1 MRSRC
6 LLAAVLFLVFCA
18 NTYGVQISVPEIT
31 AAPGSEITVEIIADD
46 VTGIAGGKI
55 VLEYDPEV
63 LTAKSTRKMDLF
75 GDLLLVESLE
85 VAGEVRLAMAGVAG
99 LAGGSGT
106 IIEVDFDISPDAMGS
121 SSTALNLSEVEL
133 FDGAGDNLDIEIV
146 NGIVNIR
153 GEDVTATGELIR
165 LAVTSFMYGTHGLMT
180 DGDLTH
186 ALKSS
191 AVNLDDFLGEDV
203 TVQGSLI
210 HEGLDGGPPSIDVVE
225 VTVNITLPP
234 VVKEH
239 ADGAPI
245 LALEATYD
253 EANVHGH
260 TYIDIWKGAMPEPV
274 DAGSFLEF
282 QVVMFSGN
290 PTFRGTVDLHASDG
304 TTLRDSGAVDQNGLS
319 AHPGTDLSQY
329 ARGQWYHRK
338 ISLAPLAGK
347 MIDGVM
353 IATDSNEHSAGVFR
367 VYVDNIQITNDDGIL
382 EAIWMG
388 EPTIPIT
395 GTTSATGTTLAG
407 TTGMSNY
414 AVTIVTETPVTPKG
428 KLADTWGNIKSS
440 R

>member
-55 VLEYDPEV
+55 VLEYDPV
-63 LTAKSTRKMDLF
+63 ILTAKGTRKMDLF

-106 IIEVDFDISPDAMGS
+106 IIEVDFDISPDALGS
-121 SSTALNLSEVEL
+121 SSTALNLLEVEF
-133 FDGAGDNLDIEIV
+133 FDGAGNNLDIEIV
-146 NGIVNIR
+146 NGSVNIK
-153 GEDVTATGELIR
+153 GVDITATGELIK
-165 LAVTSFMYGTHGLMT
+165 LEVTIFMYGTHGLMA
-180 DGDLTH
+180 DGDLTY

-191 AVNLDDFLGEDV
+191 AVNLDDFLGKDV

-210 HEGLDGGPPSIDVVE
+210 HEGLDGGPPYIDVVE
-225 VTVNITLPP
+225 VTVSITLPP

-245 LALEATYD
+245 LALEAAYD

-260 TYIDIWKGAMPEPV
+260 TYIDIWEGSIPV
-274 DAGSFLEF
+274 DAEGFLEF
-282 QVVMFSGN
+282 QIVMFSGN
-290 PTFRGTVDLHASDG
+290 PTFRGTVDLHTTDG
-304 TTLRDSGAVDQNGLS
+304 ATLRDSGAVDQNDLS

-347 MIDGVM
+347 TIDGVM

-367 VYVDNIQITNDDGIL
+367 VYVDNIQITNDNGIL

-395 GTTSATGTTLAG
+395 GTNSATDTTLAG